1 MSWQYC
7 GEKPALADDGT
18 IADFTKKKK
27 MLLLIHL
34 KLKKK

>member
-1 MSWQYC
+1 MPWQYC

-18 IADFTKKKK
+18 IADFTKKK